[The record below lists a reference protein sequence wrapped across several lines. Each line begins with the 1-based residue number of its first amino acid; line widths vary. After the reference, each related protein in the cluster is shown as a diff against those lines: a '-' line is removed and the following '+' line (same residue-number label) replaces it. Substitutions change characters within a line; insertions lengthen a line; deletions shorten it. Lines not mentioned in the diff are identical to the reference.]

1 MGIDGALVVMVFTS
15 CPGPW
20 SAILFF
26 LFYSLV
32 INAASFGFHLNS
44 TLWCL
49 RTFGFL
55 HEIFLPT
62 RIVLEIFACAT
73 GKRSVFRSFIASP
86 RFPLDGLLIDLH
98 QLRFLPT
105 KS

>member
-32 INAASFGFHLNS
+32 INTASFGFHLNS

-62 RIVLEIFACAT
+62 RIVLEVFACAT
-73 GKRSVFRSFIASP
+73 RKRTIFRTFIASS
-86 RFPLDGLLIDLH
+86 RFTMDCCRVDLYK
-98 QLRFLPT
+98 LGFFPT